1 MPNEAWSG
9 GSNEEKL
16 LSKSFDPADGDDI
29 LKVHFLGGG
38 QLVADDG
45 IDPGTQ
51 DNGKYPVK
59 KKSKKERPQSQ
70 QLDESFEQMAAGEF
84 VIPAYDPRIWAQA
97 PKQNT
102 RLARCIRS
110 YARNT
115 VGLGWSVDP
124 VHDTKETQIK
134 RDDASPVSRAT
145 NKAISVFT
153 DGDASDLK
161 RGAGR
166 NGKPGQINVFTKPGE
181 EAPEPQDRE
190 NNATGEINV
199 FTEPGD
205 SERTPKRPV
214 DRDGDGIPDVVGDK
228 NEDGDSE
235 REREKKEVQW
245 QAEILRDLFNNPN
258 DKMPLT
264 EAFYLAKVDEE
275 TTGNGYIEVVR
286 NNVGCIVELHHVPA
300 TTIRRRMMRGMSR
313 SKGSVDLG
321 DGPGLKAREVYGFIQ
336 IRGNQKRYFREFGDR
351 KVMNAQT
358 GAWHDDEAPL
368 NWASRAT
375 EIIHF
380 RNYDPTS
387 QYYGAPRYVPSATAI
402 AGNRQAAIR
411 NVAFF
416 ENDAVPRMALMV
428 SGGKL
433 TQESMQQIEDF
444 VRGKQRGADQA
455 HRVMIIQVEPTRVGF
470 QQNNKTMIEL
480 KPLTVGVTE
489 DASFQTYRNAND
501 EEVREIFGLAPVF
514 FSTENVNKASAAV
527 SREITNEQEFE
538 PDRLAKE
545 YTINQTIVTDLL
557 CHKIRERHG
566 VQEPED
572 EFEEREQRRKMRKHI
587 LVQFRFAR
595 MTLTDPLDT
604 ARMDHV
610 YASLGAMTPNE
621 LRERIDLP
629 PYPKEYFFGDK
640 PMPISMAEMSAGLAL
655 LTELDE
661 EQMPPTDL
669 PGGMPGENEESDEGE
684 GAKPQGNLEAPD
696 IDPPQ
701 MPGMAGEP
709 SVDIS
714 GSNPGGKPFRE
725 GIEVISPGPE
735 TKRGPGQRSTSLE
748 TRESGRG
755 KAYPRQPRV
764 RERGFLIATNMMEE
778 ARRRAMKQIDGL
790 FNLGGRDGE

>member
-1 MPNEAWSG
+1 MPD
-9 GSNEEKL
+9 SNRTGRSTEEKL
-16 LSKSFDPADGDDI
+16 IAKSFDPADGDDI

-38 QLVADDG
+38 QVEAYDG
-45 IDPGTQ
+45 SDVDPGTQ

-59 KKSKKERPQSQ
+59 KKKDRPKSQ

-84 VIPAYDPRIWAQA
+84 VVPAYDPRIWAQA

-110 YARNT
+110 YSRNT
-115 VGLGWSVDP
+115 VGLGWTVEPLHESKSAKI
-124 VHDTKETQIK
+124 H
-134 RDDASPVSRAT
+134 RDDATPVSHTT
-145 NKAISVFT
+145 NKTINIFT
-153 DGDASDLK
+153 NGKDEDPRSK
-161 RGAGR
+161 NNPRP
-166 NGKPGQINVFTKPGE
+166 NGKPGQINIFSGSEE
-181 EAPEPQDRE
+181 EAPEGQNRE
-190 NNATGEINV
+190 NNATGEISI
-199 FTEPGD
+199 FTEPGE
-205 SERTPKRPV
+205 SEGKP
-214 DRDGDGIPDVVGDK
+214 DRDHDGVPDVVEDK
-228 NEDGDSE
+228 KKDGDSE
-235 REREKKEVQW
+235 REREKKEIEW
-245 QAEILRDLFNNPN
+245 QAEILRELLNNPN

-264 EAFYLAKVDEE
+264 EIFYLAKVDEE

-286 NNVGCIVELHHVPA
+286 NNVGCIVELHHVPT
-300 TTIRRRMMRGMSR
+300 TTIRRRMMRGFSH

-321 DGPGLKAREVYGFIQ
+321 SGPGIKAREVYGFIQ
-336 IRGNQKRYFREFGDR
+336 IRGNQKRYFKEFGDR
-351 KVMNAQT
+351 RVMNAQMGT
-358 GAWHDDEAPL
+358 WHSDGEPL
-368 NWASRAT
+368 GWQSRAT

-416 ENDAVPRMALMV
+416 ENDAVPRMALLV
-428 SGGKL
+428 SGGRL
-433 TQESMQQIEDF
+433 TAESMQQIEDF

-455 HRVMIIQVEPTRVGF
+455 HRVMIVQVEPTRVGF
-470 QQNNKTMIEL
+470 QQTNKTMIEL

-545 YTINQTIVTDLL
+545 YTINQTIACDLL
-557 CHKIRERHG
+557 CHEIRERHG
-566 VQEPED
+566 IEVPDD
-572 EFEEREQRRKMRKHI
+572 EFEEREQRRKMRKRI

-621 LRERIDLP
+621 LRERIDLQ

-640 PMPISMAEMSAGLAL
+640 PLPISMAEMSAGLAL

-661 EQMPPTDL
+661 EQMPPQDL
-669 PGGMPGENEESDEGE
+669 PGGMPGEGEEEGE
-684 GAKPQGNLEAPD
+684 GDDKPGGNLQAPD
-696 IDPPQ
+696 ITPPK

-709 SVDIS
+709 SVDVS
-714 GSNPGGKPFRE
+714 GADPGAKPYAE
-725 GIEVISPGPE
+725 GIEVIAAAPEEKKGP
-735 TKRGPGQRSTSLE
+735 KQRSSSLD
-748 TRESGRG
+748 TRDGRG

-764 RERGFLIATNMMEE
+764 RERGFLIASNMMEE

-790 FNLGGRDGE
+790 FNWGGRDGE

>member
-1 MPNEAWSG
+1 MPDGDWTDR
-9 GSNEEKL
+9 SNEEKL
-16 LSKSFDPADGDDI
+16 LAKSFDPENGDDI

-38 QLVADDG
+38 QVEAYDG
-45 IDPGTQ
+45 SDVDPGTQ

-59 KKSKKERPQSQ
+59 KKKDRPKSQ

-84 VIPAYDPRIWAQA
+84 VVPAYDPRIWAQA

-110 YARNT
+110 YSRNT
-115 VGLGWSVDP
+115 VGLGWSVEP
-124 VHDTKETQIK
+124 LHESKSAKIH
-134 RDDASPVSRAT
+134 RDDATPVSRAT
-145 NKAISVFT
+145 NKAINIFT
-153 DGDASDLK
+153 
-161 RGAGR
+161 
-166 NGKPGQINVFTKPGE
+166 NGKDEDPKSKNNPRPNDKPGRINIFSGSEE
-181 EAPEPQDRE
+181 EAPEGQNRE
-190 NNATGEINV
+190 NNATGEISI
-199 FTEPGD
+199 FTEPGEGEGE
-205 SERTPKRPV
+205 SGHV
-214 DRDGDGIPDVVGDK
+214 SDGIPDVVENK
-228 NEDGDSE
+228 KEDGDSE
-235 REREKKEVQW
+235 REREKKEIEW
-245 QAEILRDLFNNPN
+245 QAEILRELLNNPN

-264 EAFYLAKVDEE
+264 EVFYLAKVDEE

-300 TTIRRRMMRGMSR
+300 TTIRRRMMRGFSR
-313 SKGSVDLG
+313 SRGGVDLG
-321 DGPGLKAREVYGFIQ
+321 SGPGIKAREVYGFIQ
-336 IRGNQKRYFREFGDR
+336 IRGNQKRYFKEFGDS

-358 GAWHDDEAPL
+358 GAWHNNADPIG
-368 NWASRAT
+368 WQSRAT

-416 ENDAVPRMALMV
+416 ENDAVPRMALLV
-428 SGGKL
+428 SGGRL
-433 TQESMQQIEDF
+433 TSESMQQIEDF

-455 HRVMIIQVEPTRVGF
+455 HRVMLVQVEPTRLGF
-470 QQNNKTMIEL
+470 QQTNKTMIDL

-545 YTINQTIVTDLL
+545 YTINQSIVTDLL
-557 CHKIRERHG
+557 CHEIRERHG
-566 VQEPED
+566 IEVPDD
-572 EFEEREQRRKMRKHI
+572 EFEEREQRRKMRKRI

-661 EQMPPTDL
+661 EQMPPQEL
-669 PGGMPGENEESDEGE
+669 PGGMPGPGEEGE
-684 GAKPQGNLEAPD
+684 EGGGEDKPQGNLAAPD
-696 IDPPQ
+696 ITPPK

-709 SVDIS
+709 SVDVS
-714 GSNPGGKPFRE
+714 GADPGAKPYAE
-725 GIEVISPGPE
+725 GIEVIAAAPEEKKGP
-735 TKRGPGQRSTSLE
+735 KQRSSSLD
-748 TRESGRG
+748 TRDGRG
-755 KAYPRQPRV
+755 KAYPHQPRV
-764 RERGFLIATNMMEE
+764 RERGFLIASNMMEE

>member
-1 MPNEAWSG
+1 MPEESRLEP
-9 GSNEEKL
+9 SNEERL
-16 LSKSFDPADGDDI
+16 LTQSYDPTDGDDI

-38 QLVADDG
+38 QIQADDG
-45 IDPGTQ
+45 IDPGTP

-59 KKSKKERPQSQ
+59 KKKDKPRSQ

-84 VIPAYDPRIWAQA
+84 VVPAYDPRIWAQA

-110 YARNT
+110 YSRNT
-115 VGLGWSVDP
+115 VGLGWSVEP
-124 VHDTKETQIK
+124 THEHKSPQIR
-134 RDDASPVSRAT
+134 RDDASTVNRLT
-145 NKAISVFT
+145 NKEISIF
-153 DGDASDLK
+153 SDPK
-161 RGAGR
+161 NDPKTRGEGR
-166 NGKPGQINVFTKPGE
+166 EGGKPGQINVFSNPDEKAPKGRNRGNDAAGKINIFTDPGE
-181 EAPEPQDRE
+181 AEHGP
-190 NNATGEINV
+190 
-199 FTEPGD
+199 
-205 SERTPKRPV
+205 
-214 DRDGDGIPDVVGDK
+214 DRDGDGIPDVVEDK
-228 NEDGDSE
+228 KEDGDSE
-235 REREKKEVQW
+235 REREKKEVEW
-245 QAEILRDLFNNPN
+245 QAEILRELFNNPN
-258 DKMPLT
+258 DKIPLT
-264 EAFYLAKVDEE
+264 EVFYLAKVDEE

-286 NNVGCIVELHHVPA
+286 NNVGRIVELHHVPA
-300 TTIRRRMMRGMSR
+300 TTVRRRMMRGFSR

-321 DGPGLKAREVYGFIQ
+321 AGPGIKAREVYGFIQ
-336 IRGNQKRYFREFGDR
+336 IRGNQKRYFKEFGDR
-351 KVMNAQT
+351 RVMNAQT
-358 GAWHDDEAPL
+358 GAWHQDDGPL
-368 NWASRAT
+368 GWQHRAT
-375 EIIHF
+375 EIVHF

-416 ENDAVPRMALMV
+416 ENDAVPRMALLV
-428 SGGKL
+428 SGGRL
-433 TQESMQQIEDF
+433 TSESMQQIEDF

-455 HRVMIIQVEPTRVGF
+455 HRVMIVQVEPTRVGF
-470 QQNNKTMIEL
+470 QQNNKTMIDL

-545 YTINQTIVTDLL
+545 YTINQTIVTDLM
-557 CHKIRERHG
+557 CHEMRQRHG
-566 VQEPED
+566 IEEPED
-572 EFEEREQRRKMRKHI
+572 DYEEREQRRKMRKRI

-661 EQMPPTDL
+661 EQMPPQDL
-669 PGGMPGENEESDEGE
+669 PGGMPGPNEIGGEGE
-684 GAKPQGNLEAPD
+684 DKPQGNLQAPD
-696 IDPPQ
+696 ISPPS

-709 SVDIS
+709 SLDVS
-714 GSNPGGKPFRE
+714 GANPGGRPFAD
-725 GIEVISPGPE
+725 GIEVIAPAPEEKKGP
-735 TKRGPGQRSTSLE
+735 KQRSSSLD
-748 TRESGRG
+748 TRDGGG

-764 RERGFLIATNMMEE
+764 RERGFLLASNLMEE

>member
-1 MPNEAWSG
+1 MSDGDWTG
-9 GSNEEKL
+9 RSNEEKL
-16 LSKSFDPADGDDI
+16 LSRSFDPTDGDDI

-38 QLVADDG
+38 QVQADDG

-59 KKSKKERPQSQ
+59 KKVKKDRPQSQ
-70 QLDESFEQMAAGEF
+70 QLDESFEQMAVGEF
-84 VIPAYDPRIWAQA
+84 VVPAYDPRIWAQA

-124 VHDTKETQIK
+124 AHETKSAQTK
-134 RDDASPVSRAT
+134 RDSSNPVSRAT
-145 NKAISVFT
+145 NKAINIFSNSENDSKSK
-153 DGDASDLK
+153 DGP
-161 RGAGR
+161 RR
-166 NGKPGQINVFTKPGE
+166 NGKPGQISIFSNGEE
-181 EAPEPQDRE
+181 EAPEGQDRG
-190 NNATGEINV
+190 NNATGGISI
-199 FTEPGD
+199 FTDPNENAKKP
-205 SERTPKRPV
+205 
-214 DRDGDGIPDVVGDK
+214 DRDNDGIPDVVEDER
-228 NEDGDSE
+228 EDGDSQ
-235 REREKKEVQW
+235 REREKKEIEW
-245 QAEILRDLFNNPN
+245 QADILRELFNNPN
-258 DKMPLT
+258 DRMPLT
-264 EAFYLAKVDEE
+264 EVFFLAKVDEE

-286 NNVGCIVELHHVPA
+286 NNVGRIVELHHVPA
-300 TTIRRRMMRGMSR
+300 TTIRRRMMVGMSR

-321 DGPGLKAREVYGFIQ
+321 AGPGMKAREVYGFIQ
-336 IRGNQKRYFREFGDR
+336 IRGNQKRYFKEFGDR
-351 KVMNAQT
+351 RAMNAQT
-358 GAWHDDEAPL
+358 GQWHIDKEPMP
-368 NWASRAT
+368 WSVRAT
-375 EIIHF
+375 EIVHF

-428 SGGKL
+428 SGGRL

-455 HRVMIIQVEPTRVGF
+455 HRVMIVQVEPTRVGF
-470 QQNNKTMIEL
+470 QQNNKTMIDL

-545 YTINQTIVTDLL
+545 YTINQTIVTDLM
-557 CHKIRERHG
+557 CHEMRERHG
-566 VQEPED
+566 IEEPED
-572 EFEEREQRRKMRKHI
+572 DYEEREQRRKMRKRI

-661 EQMPPTDL
+661 EQMPPSDL
-669 PGGMPGENEESDEGE
+669 PGGMPGPGEVDGE
-684 GAKPQGNLEAPD
+684 GGDKPQGNLQAPD
-696 IDPPQ
+696 ITPPD

-709 SVDIS
+709 SLDVS
-714 GSNPGGKPFRE
+714 GANPGGRPFRE
-725 GIEVISPGPE
+725 GIEVIAPAPEEKKGP
-735 TKRGPGQRSTSLE
+735 KQRSSSLD

-790 FNLGGRDGE
+790 FNLGGRDGEQ

>member
-1 MPNEAWSG
+1 MSDGDWTG
-9 GSNEEKL
+9 RSNEEKL
-16 LSKSFDPADGDDI
+16 LSRSFDPTDGDDI

-38 QLVADDG
+38 QVQADDG

-59 KKSKKERPQSQ
+59 KKVKKDRPQSQ

-84 VIPAYDPRIWAQA
+84 VVPAYDPRIWAQA

-124 VHDTKETQIK
+124 AHETKSAQTK
-134 RDDASPVSRAT
+134 RDSSNPVSRAT
-145 NKAISVFT
+145 NKAINIFSNSENDSKSK
-153 DGDASDLK
+153 DGP
-161 RGAGR
+161 RR
-166 NGKPGQINVFTKPGE
+166 NGKPGQISIFSNGEE
-181 EAPEPQDRE
+181 EAPEGQDRG
-190 NNATGEINV
+190 NNATGGISI
-199 FTEPGD
+199 FTDPNENAKKP
-205 SERTPKRPV
+205 
-214 DRDGDGIPDVVGDK
+214 DRDNDGIPDVVEDER
-228 NEDGDSE
+228 EDGDSQ
-235 REREKKEVQW
+235 REREKKEIEW
-245 QAEILRDLFNNPN
+245 QADILRELFNNPN
-258 DKMPLT
+258 DRMPLT
-264 EAFYLAKVDEE
+264 EVFFLAKVDEE

-286 NNVGCIVELHHVPA
+286 NNVGRIVELHHVPA
-300 TTIRRRMMRGMSR
+300 TTIRRRMMVGMSR

-321 DGPGLKAREVYGFIQ
+321 AGPGMKAREVYGFIQ
-336 IRGNQKRYFREFGDR
+336 IRGNQKRYFKEFGDR
-351 KVMNAQT
+351 RAMNAQT
-358 GAWHDDEAPL
+358 GQWHTDKEPMP
-368 NWASRAT
+368 WSVRAT
-375 EIIHF
+375 EIVHF

-428 SGGKL
+428 SGGRL

-455 HRVMIIQVEPTRVGF
+455 HRVMIVQVEPTRVGF
-470 QQNNKTMIEL
+470 QQNNKTMIDL

-545 YTINQTIVTDLL
+545 YTINQTIVTDLM
-557 CHKIRERHG
+557 CHEMRERHG
-566 VQEPED
+566 IEEPED
-572 EFEEREQRRKMRKHI
+572 DYEEREQRRKMRKRI

-661 EQMPPTDL
+661 EQMPPSDL
-669 PGGMPGENEESDEGE
+669 PGGMPGPGEVDGE
-684 GAKPQGNLEAPD
+684 GGDKPQGNLQAPD
-696 IDPPQ
+696 ITPPD

-709 SVDIS
+709 SLDVS
-714 GSNPGGKPFRE
+714 GANPGGRPFRE
-725 GIEVISPGPE
+725 GIEVIAPAPEEKKGP
-735 TKRGPGQRSTSLE
+735 KQRSSSLD

-790 FNLGGRDGE
+790 FNLGGRDGEQ

>member
-1 MPNEAWSG
+1 MSDGDWTG
-9 GSNEEKL
+9 RSNEEKL
-16 LSKSFDPADGDDI
+16 LSRSFDPTDGDDI

-38 QLVADDG
+38 QVQADDG

-59 KKSKKERPQSQ
+59 KKVKKDRPQSQ

-84 VIPAYDPRIWAQA
+84 VVPAYDPRIWAQA

-124 VHDTKETQIK
+124 AHETKSAQTK
-134 RDDASPVSRAT
+134 RDSSNPVSRAT
-145 NKAISVFT
+145 NKAINIFSNSENDSKSK
-153 DGDASDLK
+153 DGP
-161 RGAGR
+161 RR
-166 NGKPGQINVFTKPGE
+166 NGKPGQISIFSNGEE
-181 EAPEPQDRE
+181 EAPEGQDRG
-190 NNATGEINV
+190 NNATGGISI
-199 FTEPGD
+199 FTDPNENAKKP
-205 SERTPKRPV
+205 
-214 DRDGDGIPDVVGDK
+214 DRDNDGIHDVVEDER
-228 NEDGDSE
+228 EDGDRQ
-235 REREKKEVQW
+235 REREKKEIEW
-245 QAEILRDLFNNPN
+245 QADILRELFNNPN
-258 DKMPLT
+258 DRMPLT
-264 EAFYLAKVDEE
+264 EVFFLAKVDEE

-286 NNVGCIVELHHVPA
+286 NNVGRIVELHHVPA
-300 TTIRRRMMRGMSR
+300 TTIRRRMMVGMSR

-321 DGPGLKAREVYGFIQ
+321 AGPGMKAREVYGFIQ
-336 IRGNQKRYFREFGDR
+336 IRGNQKRYFKEFGDR
-351 KVMNAQT
+351 RAMNAQT
-358 GAWHDDEAPL
+358 GQWHIDKEPMP
-368 NWASRAT
+368 WSVRAT
-375 EIIHF
+375 EIVHF

-428 SGGKL
+428 SGGRL

-455 HRVMIIQVEPTRVGF
+455 HRVMIVQVEPTRVGF
-470 QQNNKTMIEL
+470 QQNNKTMIDL

-545 YTINQTIVTDLL
+545 YTINQTIVTDLM
-557 CHKIRERHG
+557 CHEMRERHG
-566 VQEPED
+566 IEEPED
-572 EFEEREQRRKMRKHI
+572 DYEEREQRRKMRKRI

-661 EQMPPTDL
+661 EQMPPSDL
-669 PGGMPGENEESDEGE
+669 PGGMPGPGEVDGE
-684 GAKPQGNLEAPD
+684 GGDKPQGNLQAPD
-696 IDPPQ
+696 ITPPD

-709 SVDIS
+709 SLDVS
-714 GSNPGGKPFRE
+714 GAN
-725 GIEVISPGPE
+725 
-735 TKRGPGQRSTSLE
+735 
-748 TRESGRG
+748 
-755 KAYPRQPRV
+755 
-764 RERGFLIATNMMEE
+764 
-778 ARRRAMKQIDGL
+778 
-790 FNLGGRDGE
+790 

>member
-1 MPNEAWSG
+1 MPESEWPGRST
-9 GSNEEKL
+9 EEKL
-16 LSKSFDPADGDDI
+16 LSKSFDPTDGDDI

-38 QLVADDG
+38 QVEAIDGG

-51 DNGKYPVK
+51 DNGKYPAK
-59 KKSKKERPQSQ
+59 KKKQQPQSQ

-84 VIPAYDPRIWAQA
+84 VVPAYDPRIWAQA

-110 YARNT
+110 YSRNT
-115 VGLGWSVDP
+115 VGLGWAVEPLHESK
-124 VHDTKETQIK
+124 TSKTQ
-134 RDDASPVSRAT
+134 RDDASTVSRTT
-145 NKAISVFT
+145 NKAISIFS
-153 DGDASDLK
+153 DEKNNPKSKGDS
-161 RGAGR
+161 RR
-166 NGKPGQINVFTKPGE
+166 NGKPGQINIFSGDE
-181 EAPEPQDRE
+181 ETPSEGQDSE
-190 NNATGEINV
+190 NDATGEINI
-199 FTEPGD
+199 FTDPNENEKQP
-205 SERTPKRPV
+205 
-214 DRDGDGIPDVVGDK
+214 DRDHDGIPDVVEDR

-235 REREKKEVQW
+235 REREKKEIEW
-245 QAEILRDLFNNPN
+245 QAEILRELFNNPN
-258 DKMPLT
+258 DSMPLT
-264 EAFYLAKVDEE
+264 ELFYLAKVDEE

-286 NNVGCIVELHHVPA
+286 NNVGRIVELHHVPA
-300 TTIRRRMMRGMSR
+300 TTIRRRMIRAGSR
-313 SKGSVDLG
+313 SRGSVDLG
-321 DGPGLKAREVYGFIQ
+321 TGPNSTPRQVYGFIQ
-336 IRGNQKRYFREFGDR
+336 IRGNQKRYFKEFGDR
-351 KVMNAQT
+351 RVMNTQS
-358 GAWHDDEAPL
+358 GAWHTDEGPL
-368 NWASRAT
+368 GWSSRAT

-416 ENDAVPRMALMV
+416 ENDAVPRMALLV
-428 SGGKL
+428 SGGRL
-433 TQESMQQIEDF
+433 TSESMQQIEDF

-455 HRVMIIQVEPTRVGF
+455 HRVMIVQVEPTRVGF

-538 PDRLAKE
+538 PDRLSKE
-545 YTINQTIVTDLL
+545 YTINQNIVTDLL
-557 CHKIRERHG
+557 CHEIRERHG
-566 VQEPED
+566 IKAPED

-629 PYPKEYFFGDK
+629 PYPEEYFFGDK
-640 PMPISMAEMSAGLAL
+640 PLPISMAEMSAGLAL

-661 EQMPPTDL
+661 DQMPPTDL
-669 PGGMPGENEESDEGE
+669 PGGMPGPGEEEGGGGSD
-684 GAKPQGNLEAPD
+684 KPQGNLQSPD
-696 IDPPQ
+696 IDPPK

-709 SVDIS
+709 SVDVS
-714 GSNPGGKPFRE
+714 GADPGSKPFAE
-725 GIEVISPGPE
+725 GIQVIAAPPEEKKGPQ
-735 TKRGPGQRSTSLE
+735 QRSTSLE

-755 KAYPRQPRV
+755 KAYPRRPRV
-764 RERGFLIATNMMEE
+764 AERGFLIASNMMEE

-790 FNLGGRDGE
+790 FNLGGRDDN